1 MKEVTVSG
9 LKPGS
14 VLAKPVLGKG
24 GNTMLETG
32 TTLTESY
39 IRRLKNLGITSVYV
53 RPPES
58 NGFRSKRSPSAFSN
72 AGTSFKLLSNHDRE
86 ALKDNTKARLEA
98 ASMMKSF
105 AESKHNLE
113 NVGEPMRN
121 PYNRRILRNIWHEII
136 NQRVLIDEFN
146 VLLQTD
152 RFLFEHSLR
161 VGILS
166 SVMGIAQ
173 GYDPSKL
180 YELTLGALL
189 FDIGMTLIPSELIRK
204 KRKLTSEEM
213 KLIQCHTSEGYRILS
228 SVPGIPAISAQCA
241 LLHHERFRGEG
252 YPFGL
257 KSSDIPVEAQMV
269 GLADLYNALMSPRHY
284 RKAFT
289 PGDAMEYL
297 FAAGNY
303 DFDLELVQIF
313 LKNVAVYPVSSV
325 IQLSSGQIGIVTSVD
340 SELNHRPIVRIIRE
354 ADGSKV
360 LFPYDLDLRDHR
372 NVVILSN
379 ISLSKLNGP

>member
-9 LKPGS
+9 LMPGS

-32 TTLTESY
+32 TTLTENY
-39 IRRLKNLGITSVYV
+39 IRRLKDLGITSVYV
-53 RPPES
+53 QPSELI
-58 NGFRSKRSPSAFSN
+58 GFKGKLSPSAYSN
-72 AGTSFKLLSNHDRE
+72 AGLSLKLLPDNDRE
-86 ALKDNTKARLEA
+86 ALKENVKARMEA
-98 ASMMKSF
+98 ASMMQDFS
-105 AESKHNLE
+105 ESNPNLE
-113 NVGEPMRN
+113 NIGAPMRN
-121 PYNRRILRNIWHEII
+121 PGNRRILRNIWQEII
-136 NQRVLIDEFN
+136 NQRILIDEFS

-152 RFLFEHSLR
+152 RFMFEHSLR

-173 GYDPSKL
+173 SYDQSKL

-189 FDIGMTLIPSELIRK
+189 FDIGMTLMPAELIRK
-204 KRKLTSEEM
+204 QRKLTPEEM
-213 KLIQCHTSEGYRILS
+213 KLIQRHTTEGYRILS
-228 SVPGIPAISAQCA
+228 SVPGIPAASAKCA

-252 YPFGL
+252 YPFGF
-257 KSSDIPVEAQMV
+257 KFHDIPVEAQMV
-269 GLADLYNALMSPRHY
+269 GLADLYDALMSPRHH
-284 RKAFT
+284 RKAFS

-313 LKNVAVYPVSSV
+313 LKNVSVYPVSSV

-360 LFPYDLDLRDHR
+360 LIPYDLDLRDHR

-379 ISLSKLNGP
+379 LSLSM